1 MRGTSDALSLI
12 GRILLAAIFVWS
24 GFGKIGG
31 FEGLAGQI
39 ASKGFPAAQ
48 AFAAATIAI
57 EIGAGLMLVAGWKAR
72 WAALLLAVFTVIVT
86 IFFHN
91 YWAVPEAQ
99 KMMQQ
104 IQLHEESGVDR
115 RPADGDCIWS
125 GTLQRRQ
132 ALGKNSLQ
140 KRRDIADLLFA
151 DRVRHRV
158 FMPLDLMAGCDQRIA

>member
-48 AFAAATIAI
+48 AFAAATIVI

-86 IFFHN
+86 IFYHN

-104 IQLHEESGVDR
+104 IHFMKNLALIGGLLMVTAFGPGRFSVD
-115 RPADGDCIWS
+115 
-125 GTLQRRQ
+125 
-132 ALGKNSLQ
+132 
-140 KRRDIADLLFA
+140 KR
-151 DRVRHRV
+151 
-158 FMPLDLMAGCDQRIA
+158 

>member
-48 AFAAATIAI
+48 AFAAVTIAI
-57 EIGAGLMLVAGWKAR
+57 EIGAGLMLAVGWKAR

-91 YWAVPEAQ
+91 FWAVPDAQ

-104 IQLHEESGVDR
+104 IHFMKNLAVIGGLLMVTAFGPGRLSVD
-115 RPADGDCIWS
+115 
-125 GTLQRRQ
+125 
-132 ALGKNSLQ
+132 
-140 KRRDIADLLFA
+140 KR
-151 DRVRHRV
+151 
-158 FMPLDLMAGCDQRIA
+158 